1 MCFFFRKKNKEKQF
15 RSIFLCFLY
24 IVKMETKKYAPNF
37 FCEKCNY
44 KTDKKSCWKQHIA
57 TRKHNEETSGNKKY
71 APSIMKCEM
80 CSIEFKSR
88 SGLWKH
94 KKICFFKNEPKKD
107 EEKNANKNFEGM
119 NQQELISVVKN
130 SMKKINDVLHNQ
142 NKLIETIDNQQKI
155 IHEMV
160 PKVGTTNNFNINVF
174 LNEDCKNAINMSDFI
189 KSLQIEIEDLTY
201 TNHNGLIEGVSS
213 VMVNGLK
220 QLQICERPIHCT
232 DPKRETMY
240 IKENDSWEKEEKSDK
255 IKNSID
261 DVVKKQQKAITK
273 WLKKNPDWKDTEQG
287 KAEYLDL
294 VKTVMGDD
302 LDSDDSKNRVI
313 KTIMKETVLDKSE
326 L

>member
-1 MCFFFRKKNKEKQF
+1 
-15 RSIFLCFLY
+15 
-24 IVKMETKKYAPNF
+24 METKKYAPKF

-44 KTDKKSCWKQHIA
+44 TTNKKSCWTQHIA
-57 TRKHNEETSGNKKY
+57 TRKHNKETQETKKY
-71 APSIMKCEM
+71 APRIMKCEVCNM
-80 CSIEFKSR
+80 EFKGR

-94 KKICFFKNEPKKD
+94 KKICFFKIEPK
-107 EEKNANKNFEGM
+107 EEKEEKKIDNLEGM
-119 NQQELISVVKN
+119 NQQELIDVVKKN
-130 SMKKINDVLHNQ
+130 MEKINDVLDNQ
-142 NKLIETIDNQQKI
+142 NKLMETIDNQNKI
-155 IHEMV
+155 IHNMV

-189 KSLQIEIEDLTY
+189 KSLQIEIADLTY

-220 QLQICERPIHCT
+220 QLQLCERPIHCT
-232 DPKRETMY
+232 DPKRETLY
-240 IKENDSWEKEEKSDK
+240 IKENDSWEKEEKKDI
-255 IKNSID
+255 IKSGID
-261 DVVKKQQKAITK
+261 NVVKKQQKAINK
-273 WLKKNPDWKDTEQG
+273 WLKSNPNWKDTEQG

-294 VKTVMGDD
+294 VKTVMGDE

>member
-1 MCFFFRKKNKEKQF
+1 
-15 RSIFLCFLY
+15 
-24 IVKMETKKYAPNF
+24 METKKYAPKF

-44 KTDKKSCWKQHIA
+44 TTNKKSCWTQHIA
-57 TRKHNEETSGNKKY
+57 TRKHNKETLETQKN
-71 APSIMKCEM
+71 APRMMKCEVCNM
-80 CSIEFKSR
+80 EFKGR

-94 KKICFFKNEPKKD
+94 KKICFFEIEPK
-107 EEKNANKNFEGM
+107 EEKEEKKTDNLEGT
-119 NQQELISVVKN
+119 NQQELIDVVKKN
-130 SMKKINDVLHNQ
+130 MEKINDVLDNQ

-155 IHEMV
+155 IHDMV
-160 PKVGTTNNFNINVF
+160 PKVGNTNNFNINVF

-189 KSLQIEIEDLTY
+189 KSLQIEIADLTY

-220 QLQICERPIHCT
+220 QLQLCERPIHCT
-232 DPKRETMY
+232 DAKRETLY
-240 IKENDSWEKEEKSDK
+240 IKENDSWEKEEKTDI
-255 IKNSID
+255 IKSGID
-261 DVVKKQQKAITK
+261 NVVKKQQKSINK
-273 WLKKNPDWKDTEQG
+273 WLKSNPNWKDTEQG

-294 VKTVMGDD
+294 VKTVMGDE